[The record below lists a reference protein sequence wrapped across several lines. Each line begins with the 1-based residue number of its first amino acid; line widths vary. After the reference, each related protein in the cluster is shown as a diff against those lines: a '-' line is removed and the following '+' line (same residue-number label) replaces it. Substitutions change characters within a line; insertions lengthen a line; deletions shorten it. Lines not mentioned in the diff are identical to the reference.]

1 MVELKE
7 NAAIAVQEV
16 STSQGEIMEAQSG
29 LQAEQVNEGAT
40 NLVAEKSNI
49 NNNLKG
55 KTMKNSQ
62 IALLDGAEKE
72 ITILFPANHLM
83 AQPKDKAGILP
94 QMDKSKLLDV
104 TFNFARPE
112 CFMKEHEPLVD
123 MEGNPVLSLDGL
135 VNPLVACQTAD
146 TYWRFGIEER
156 FENVRVHE
164 FKSVQAYFKAIGTTM
179 VYSRGFNA
187 LELAGVAAQASGN
200 ETYKVTYGFAR
211 KNDLTLN
218 SASLY
223 LGIKLGKEQTLQ
235 LSVGNNELS
244 APKLERTEEEAQ
256 QLYNAVESV
265 LGKGGAKNRY
275 GAQVANYFIKQYGL
289 EITVAAF
296 KLVPASAIAI
306 YKLMSC
312 GDKVSCLTDILSTY
326 VKMVAQEFSKQAA

>member
-1 MVELKE
+1 MNTTKE

-40 NLVAEKSNI
+40 NLVAGECNI
-49 NNNLKG
+49 NNLKG
-55 KTMKNSQ
+55 KTMDNTK

-104 TFNFARPE
+104 TFNFAKPE

-146 TYWRFGIEER
+146 TYWRFRIEER

-164 FKSVQAYFKAIGTTM
+164 FESVQAYFKAIGTTM

-187 LELAGVAAQASGN
+187 LEVAGVAAQASGN
-200 ETYKVTYGFAR
+200 ETYKAIYEFAR

-218 SASLY
+218 TASLY

-235 LSVGNNELS
+235 LSVGNDELS
-244 APKLERTEEEAQ
+244 APKLVRTEEEAQ
-256 QLYNAVESV
+256 GIHDVVRDA

-312 GDKVSCLTDILSTY
+312 GDKVSCLTEILSTY